1 MEATSRLA
9 KAFAELQEA
18 GNAAHEYGLR
28 ISDEAI
34 RAINKLPDVESRI
47 ELAKW
52 LAAPEN
58 WETLTHPF
66 MSKTPEEQAAMI
78 PDFAKREDVK
88 GSLKNPDTEAWIDA
102 RREARREGRRR

>member
-18 GNAAHEYGLR
+18 GDRADEFGLT

-34 RAINKLPDVESRI
+34 RAINKLPDAENRI

-58 WETLTHPF
+58 WETVTHPF
-66 MSKTPEEQAAMI
+66 MSKTPEQQAEMI
-78 PDFAKREDVK
+78 PDLAKREDVK
-88 GSLKNPDTEAWIDA
+88 GSLRDGDTEAWIDA